1 MANRRGLRFLSKVY
15 QNLPAEIIQR
25 PTLHLVKKEG
35 KAPSATVPEP
45 IRDRASLEARLDRI
59 ELLLGKLVTQK
70 RLKTVERDEDDLIV
84 RVIDEPLNES
94 EAT

>member
-1 MANRRGLRFLSKVY
+1 MANRRGLRFLAKVY
-15 QNLPAEIIQR
+15 QNLPAEIIRR

-35 KAPSATVPEP
+35 TAPAATVPEP
-45 IRDRASLEARLDRI
+45 IYDRASLEARLDRI

-70 RLKTVERDEDDLIV
+70 RLKTVERDQDDLIV